1 MSAARVIGYR
11 RAGVTGG
18 TLGWAGLMPPFS
30 QSVWLHGA
38 VRLAAAFAALL
49 GLVVAACGG
58 GGGQPSPTPL
68 PASPTTTATAPAS
81 PTPTSAPDTESV
93 VLVAVGLGAYLE
105 TAVPVAVVR
114 NAATAHSATGVRVHF
129 AVVTPA
135 GMTVQQTDADV
146 GTLAPQQ
153 TSAIAGRIDL
163 RASGD
168 HAVATLS
175 VAGFSDPK
183 PQAVSAGPAACSGCP
198 GNGPGF
204 GSVHADLAAANGT
217 PLPPFVSA
225 TAVCYDAGG
234 AVVGGGTTV
243 VAPRANGVD
252 APVILSN
259 RAVRCDMYAATA
271 GL

>member
-1 MSAARVIGYR
+1 M
-11 RAGVTGG
+11 
-18 TLGWAGLMPPFS
+18 
-30 QSVWLHGA
+30 
-38 VRLAAAFAALL
+38 VRLAAPSAALL
-49 GLVVAACGG
+49 TLVIAGCGG
-58 GGGQPSPTPL
+58 GAGQASRTPG
-68 PASPTTTATAPAS
+68 PASPSAGATASAS

-93 VLVAVGLGAYLE
+93 ALVAVGLGTYLE

-114 NAATAHSATGVRVHF
+114 NSATAHSATGVRVHF
-129 AVVTPA
+129 AVVNPA
-135 GMTVQQTDADV
+135 GMTVQQTDAEV
-146 GTLAPQQ
+146 GALAPQQ

-183 PQAVSAGPAACSGCP
+183 PPTITAGPAACSGCP

-204 GSVHADLAAANGT
+204 GTVHAVLTAAPSA

-243 VAPRANGVD
+243 VAPRASGVD
-252 APVILSN
+252 DPVILSS
-259 RAVRCDMYAATA
+259 RAVRCDMYAAPA